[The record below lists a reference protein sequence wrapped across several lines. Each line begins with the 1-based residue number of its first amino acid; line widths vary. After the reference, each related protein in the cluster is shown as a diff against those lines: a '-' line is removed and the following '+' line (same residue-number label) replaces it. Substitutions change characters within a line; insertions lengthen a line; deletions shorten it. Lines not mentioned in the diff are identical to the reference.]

1 MLQDRAARGRLDTL
15 PLSFTTVATAPAQ
28 NRVTALKIQ
37 ITNTSTNTN
46 TNTLQHRL
54 YLCDDDWVAQIWAW
68 GTLHAALVKH
78 HHYLPLFGHWSWKI
92 YR

>member
-1 MLQDRAARGRLDTL
+1 MLQDRATRGRLDTL

-54 YLCDDDWVAQIWAW
+54 YLCDDDWVALIWAW
-68 GTLHAALVKH
+68 GTLHAALVREVFK
-78 HHYLPLFGHWSWKI
+78 
-92 YR
+92 